1 MPNNT
6 REEKIVVV
14 AGDGIGPE
22 VCTEA
27 LKVLQVVNEVRGTRV
42 GVSLNIEHALIGGAA
57 IESTGHPC
65 PESTLEACRSAKA
78 ILLGAVGGPQW
89 PRPIDP
95 KDPSKGLTPRPEEGI
110 LQLRKSLDLYA
121 NLRPASF
128 ASESLVAC
136 SPLKEEVVRG
146 TEFTLCG
153 GVYFGERKEGD
164 IDGQALDTMP
174 YSADEVRRIAR
185 LSGHLAMQHRPPLAV
200 HSIDKANVLATSRLW
215 RRIVTETFEKEF
227 PKVPLDHHLVDSA
240 AMLMIKNP
248 RALNGIV
255 LTENM
260 FGDILSDEASVIRP
274 IHGSAPDIAG
284 QGIANPIGT
293 ILSVAMMLRYSL
305 NMEAEARAVEKAVRR
320 VLDPIDEGG
329 HGFRTRD
336 LAGGDKSTVETG
348 NRRGL
353 LLKRPSG
360 RRPMTLC
367 EKIICHGAIGLEA
380 PGQVQPGDMVC
391 VSVDWTLASELT
403 WKGMEKTY
411 DQMDR
416 PKIRRNDR
424 FWLAIDHTVD
434 PRINDQP
441 KPQELIKA
449 SKTFAEEAELVDF
462 YEPNYTILHTEFCRE
477 RAQPGMIVIGADSHS
492 CSAGNVGAFAVG
504 LGAADVV
511 MPLVTGE
518 TWFKVPETVEIRFV
532 GRPPF
537 GIGGKDT
544 ILYVLGELKR
554 NTWRLNFT
562 GSGLRHLSCD
572 ARFAISNMATEFGG
586 IAGVFEADEVTAAYI
601 AKRKDPQHKN
611 SALYF
616 RADPDAAY
624 AESHVID
631 LSKVD
636 SLVALYP
643 SPDNVVPVDEVAG
656 MQLDGCF
663 IGACTTAEE
672 DLILA
677 ALILEAG
684 LARGWVPSV
693 NGKRKVTPG
702 SVPIIA
708 KLRRLGLLEVYEKCG
723 FEVGAPGC
731 SYCIAVAADKAGEG
745 EVWLSSQN
753 RNFKNRMGKGSIGNL
768 ASAATVA
775 ASSFEM
781 KVRNPRELLNAI
793 DQTRYQRML
802 EIWMEKGDPIVISEP
817 NPVLANSTDAAATTT
832 TTAAADVPALPKFET
847 TITGKVQ
854 RFDDHVDTDAI
865 IPAEFMPGVSDE
877 DLGTHAFQYFRPEF
891 IPRIA
896 EGRFGSGSSR
906 EEAPRALRGAGIQ
919 AVIARS
925 YAFIYGRNQPM
936 MSLLGITI
944 NDDRFYELA
953 QEGADIVIDVKERVV
968 ECGGERFGFGLSLME
983 ERLMAG
989 GGVTEMYKRYGGR
1002 LFRVAMQDD
1011 DTAAATQGKGGCGSG
1026 DAASTSITA
1035 TTGAACQDSQQQ
1047 EQLAW

>member
-1 MPNNT
+1 
-6 REEKIVVV
+6 
-14 AGDGIGPE
+14 
-22 VCTEA
+22 
-27 LKVLQVVNEVRGTRV
+27 
-42 GVSLNIEHALIGGAA
+42 
-57 IESTGHPC
+57 
-65 PESTLEACRSAKA
+65 
-78 ILLGAVGGPQW
+78 
-89 PRPIDP
+89 
-95 KDPSKGLTPRPEEGI
+95 
-110 LQLRKSLDLYA
+110 
-121 NLRPASF
+121 
-128 ASESLVAC
+128 
-136 SPLKEEVVRG
+136 
-146 TEFTLCG
+146 
-153 GVYFGERKEGD
+153 
-164 IDGQALDTMP
+164 MP

-185 LSGHLAMQHRPPLAV
+185 LAGHLATRHRPPLAV

-215 RRIVTETFEKEF
+215 RRVVTETFEKEF
-227 PKVPLDHHLVDSA
+227 PTVPLHHHLVDSA
-240 AMLMIKNP
+240 AMLMVKNP

-260 FGDILSDEASVIRP
+260 FGDILSDEASVIPGSLGLLPSASLNDLPNGSGIGLYEP

-284 QGIANPIGT
+284 KGIANPIGT
-293 ILSVAMMLRYSL
+293 ILSVALMLRYSL
-305 NMEAEARAVEKAVRR
+305 GLEHEARAVENAVRKT
-320 VLDPIDEGG
+320 LDPVNEGG
-329 HGFRTRD
+329 HGYRTRD
-336 LAGGDKSTVETG
+336 LGGDKSTAEVGNCIVELLRAELNALT
-348 NRRGL
+348 RAEDRGL
-353 LLKRPSG
+353 LLKRPAG

-367 EKIICHGAIGLEA
+367 EKIIAHGAIGLQA
-380 PGQVQPGDMVC
+380 PGDVRPGQMVC

-411 DQMDR
+411 DQMGR
-416 PKIRRNDR
+416 PAIPRNDR

-441 KPQELIKA
+441 KPRELISA
-449 SKTFAEEAELVDF
+449 SRRFAKEANLVDF

-537 GIGGKDT
+537 GIGGKDI

-554 NTWRLNFT
+554 NTVAFERAVEFT
-562 GSGLRHLSCD
+562 GPGLRYLSCD
-572 ARFAISNMATEFGG
+572 ARFAISNMTTEFGG
-586 IAGVFEADEVTAAYI
+586 IAGVFEADEITAAYI

-616 RADPDAAY
+616 RADPDAEY
-624 AESHVID
+624 AESHIID

-643 SPDNVVPVDEVAG
+643 SPDNVVPAKEVAG
-656 MQLDGCF
+656 MKLDGCF

-677 ALILEAG
+677 ALVLEAG
-684 LARGWVPSV
+684 LKRGWVPTV

-708 KLRRLGLLEVYEKCG
+708 KLRRLGLLEIYEKCG
-723 FEVGAPGC
+723 FEIGAPGC
-731 SYCIAVAADKAGEG
+731 SYCIAVAADRAGEG

-775 ASSFEM
+775 ASSFDM
-781 KVRNPRELLNAI
+781 TVRDPRELLNDI
-793 DQTRYQRML
+793 DPERYEQML
-802 EIWMEKGDPIVISEP
+802 EIWKEKGEPIIISEP
-817 NPVLANSTDAAATTT
+817 NPTLVDSSSNGT
-832 TTAAADVPALPKFET
+832 ADVASLPKFET
-847 TITGKVQ
+847 VITGRVQ
-854 RFDDHVDTDAI
+854 RFGDHVDTDAI

-891 IPRIA
+891 RERVKA
-896 EGRFGSGSSR
+896 GRTIVVGGIGFGSGSSR
-906 EEAPRALRGAGIQ
+906 EEAPRALRGAGVKC
-919 AVIARS
+919 VIARS

-953 QEGADIVIDVKERVV
+953 QEDVEVRVDVKERVV
-968 ECGGERFGFGLSLME
+968 ECRGERFPFGLSLME

-989 GGVTEMYKRYGGR
+989 GGVTEMYKRYGGK
-1002 LFRVAMQDD
+1002 LFRVAMQD
-1011 DTAAATQGKGGCGSG
+1011 TGANPSGGCG
-1026 DAASTSITA
+1026 TA
-1035 TTGAACQDSQQQ
+1035 KVDKSCTDSQQK
-1047 EQLAW
+1047 QLAW